1 MTFFFRHKFFTLL
14 FILFIWYWFYNP
26 ANRIGLARKG
36 IVVYNRF
43 PIFLFDLYINPDGK
57 MVLLEDLNKEQSDG
71 YWYKTHFTAKS
82 SENKRT
88 TFIVGTGFDSTE
100 FVLNYNLVQKIQA
113 QNILVKQMPSP
124 EAIKQYNNM
133 RDSLNSVSILLKI
146 K

>member
-1 MTFFFRHKFFTLL
+1 
-14 FILFIWYWFYNP
+14 
-26 ANRIGLARKG
+26 
-36 IVVYNRF
+36 
-43 PIFLFDLYINPDGK
+43 
-57 MVLLEDLNKEQSDG
+57 MVLLEDLNKEQSVG

-82 SENKRT
+82 SENKQT
-88 TFIVGTGFDSTE
+88 VFIVGTGFDSTE
-100 FVLNYNLVQKIQA
+100 FIVNYSLVQKIQA